1 MKVLYISHYA
11 GLGGAQKSLLA
22 MIDYLRPMGV
32 EPFVLIPC
40 HGPVEEQFR
49 RLNIP
54 YEVVRFTSMRK
65 PSQGKCRDRVEGFLR
80 KKINYLTAYKISRKY
95 KGQFDLIHANS
106 SLAFFGCYLKRRLQ
120 IPLVWHLREFGDLD
134 YPLSF
139 IGGNEYSK
147 CCYENADA
155 LIAISKTIQSHYS
168 KAIAP
173 NGRYR
178 LIYNGVDET
187 VIPSKKM
194 TDKSE
199 RPLRLCIV
207 GGVTNGKNH
216 RDLIEAAALM
226 PKGSVEVDIIG
237 SGDDT
242 LQEELTRLAEK
253 LGVSD
258 IIRFCGQDNDI
269 CAKLSKYD
277 VGLVTSINEAFGRII
292 IEYMLA
298 GLVVVASNAGACP
311 ELIDDGLNGLL
322 YELGN
327 PSSLANCL
335 TRLVNDHE
343 LLERLG
349 KAGHAKAMSQFTAK
363 NNATEVY
370 NLYKEL
376 TSDK

>member
-1 MKVLYISHYA
+1 MRVLYVSHYA
-11 GLGGAQKSLLA
+11 GLGGAQKSLLS

-40 HGPVEEQFR
+40 HGPVEEEFR

-54 YEVVRFTSMRK
+54 YEIARFTSMRK
-65 PSQGKCRDRVEGFLR
+65 PSQGKCRDRLEGFLR
-80 KKINYLTAYKISRKY
+80 KKINYITAFKISRKY
-95 KGQFDLIHANS
+95 KGQFDLVHANS

-139 IGGNEYSK
+139 IGGNKYSTY
-147 CCYENADA
+147 CYENADA
-155 LIAISKTIQSHYS
+155 LIAISKIIYSHYS
-168 KAIAP
+168 KTIAP
-173 NGRYR
+173 NGTYR

-187 VIPSKKM
+187 MIPSKKM
-194 TDKSE
+194 IDKSD

-207 GGVTNGKNH
+207 GGVTKGKNH
-216 RDLIEAAALM
+216 RDLIEAIALM
-226 PKGSVEVDIIG
+226 PKGNVEVDIIG

-242 LQEELTRLAEK
+242 LQEELTILAEK
-253 LGVSD
+253 LDVSD

-269 CAKLSKYD
+269 CTKLSRYD

-298 GLVVVASNAGACP
+298 GLVVVASDTGACP

-335 TRLVNDHE
+335 TRLVNDPK
-343 LLERLG
+343 LLETLG
-349 KAGHAKAMSQFTAK
+349 KAGHDKAMNQFTAK
-363 NNATEVY
+363 TNATNVY
-370 NLYKEL
+370 NLYREL
-376 TSDK
+376 TSNK

>member
-1 MKVLYISHYA
+1 MRVLYVSHYA
-11 GLGGAQKSLLA
+11 GLGGAQKSLLS

-40 HGPVEEQFR
+40 HGPVEEEFR

-54 YEVVRFTSMRK
+54 YEIARFTSMRK
-65 PSQGKCRDRVEGFLR
+65 PSQGKCRDRLEGFLR
-80 KKINYLTAYKISRKY
+80 KKINYITAFKISRKY
-95 KGQFDLIHANS
+95 KGQFDLVHANS

-139 IGGNEYSK
+139 IGGNKYSTY
-147 CCYENADA
+147 CYENADA
-155 LIAISKTIQSHYS
+155 LIAISKIIHSHYS
-168 KAIAP
+168 KTIAP
-173 NGRYR
+173 NGTYR

-187 VIPSKKM
+187 MIPSKKM
-194 TDKSE
+194 IDKSD

-207 GGVTNGKNH
+207 GGVTKGKNH
-216 RDLIEAAALM
+216 RDLIEAIALM

-242 LQEELTRLAEK
+242 LQEELTILAEK
-253 LGVSD
+253 LDVSD

-269 CAKLSKYD
+269 CTKLSRYD

-298 GLVVVASNAGACP
+298 GLVVVASDTGACP

-335 TRLVNDHE
+335 TRLVNDPK
-343 LLERLG
+343 LLETLG
-349 KAGHAKAMSQFTAK
+349 KAGHDKAMNQFTAK
-363 NNATEVY
+363 TNATNVY
-370 NLYKEL
+370 NLYREL
-376 TSDK
+376 TSNK

>member
-1 MKVLYISHYA
+1 MRVLYVSHYA
-11 GLGGAQKSLLA
+11 GLGGAQKSLLS

-40 HGPVEEQFR
+40 HGPVEEEFR

-54 YEVVRFTSMRK
+54 YEIARFTSMRK
-65 PSQGKCRDRVEGFLR
+65 PSQGKCRDRLEGFLR
-80 KKINYLTAYKISRKY
+80 KKINYITAFKISRKY
-95 KGQFDLIHANS
+95 KGQFDLVHANS

-139 IGGNEYSK
+139 IGGNKYSTY
-147 CCYENADA
+147 CYENADV
-155 LIAISKTIQSHYS
+155 LIAISKIIHSHYS
-168 KAIAP
+168 KTIAP
-173 NGRYR
+173 NGTYR

-187 VIPSKKM
+187 MIPSKKM
-194 TDKSE
+194 IDKSD

-207 GGVTNGKNH
+207 GGVTKGKNH
-216 RDLIEAAALM
+216 RDLIEAIALM

-242 LQEELTRLAEK
+242 LQEELTILAEK
-253 LGVSD
+253 LDVSD

-269 CAKLSKYD
+269 CTKLSRYD

-298 GLVVVASNAGACP
+298 GLVVVASDTGACP

-327 PSSLANCL
+327 PLSLANCL
-335 TRLVNDHE
+335 TRLVNDPK
-343 LLERLG
+343 LLETLG
-349 KAGHAKAMSQFTAK
+349 KAGHDKATNQFTAK
-363 NNATEVY
+363 TNATNVY
-370 NLYKEL
+370 NLYREL
-376 TSDK
+376 TSNK